1 MTTSE
6 SVAEIDGSTDG
17 ENSIS
22 IANRISGKTRQKWSL
37 LACVVAVA
45 FLGLWVLQ
53 LLWNSPTVAR
63 DQPLADQS
71 VEFDT
76 SVDSQTLPPEDV
88 VLNET
93 PVDTDVPLVSLL
105 DEWPDIAGALILR
118 GVGLTGKAEESEDVV
133 DVTII
138 GGQVNR
144 WPSPPNT
151 TSQPAWLSADGH
163 IVLFPEGAGW
173 SNQGKWSYLSTDADT
188 LVIDPKQGALWS
200 VSYQRRNFARLDS
213 EATDRFVGYEL
224 SPEIERV
231 FGRFD
236 QGFLVLH
243 SLEFGGSEFAIW
255 TDEGAIVPIDIPV
268 GAELLHVGSSS
279 VLLRASKQGVL
290 LLDVSELGVV
300 TTNASVNVAFE
311 ILSACMSP
319 DETLVVLV
327 GQEGIAVIE
336 IATGLTLVYEPL
348 VDDFAWITS
357 DYLVFT
363 RGDSLFASDLLLDSS
378 RIAELSPEYS
388 WGVASSGSA
397 CQTVPIQPS

>member
-1 MTTSE
+1 MVTPESE
-6 SVAEIDGSTDG
+6 PEVDGSTDREKG
-17 ENSIS
+17 VS
-22 IANRISGKTRQKWSL
+22 IANKISGKTGRDWSL

-45 FLGLWVLQ
+45 FLGVWLLQ
-53 LLWNSPTVAR
+53 LQWNSPIIVQN
-63 DQPLADQS
+63 QPRADQS
-71 VEFDT
+71 VEFDS
-76 SVDSQTLPPEDV
+76 SVDSRSLPSEDV
-88 VLNET
+88 VLDEL
-93 PVDTDVPLVSLL
+93 PIDADVSLVNLL

-118 GVGLTGKAEESEDVV
+118 GVALTEKAEDAEDVV

-138 GGQVNR
+138 GGRVNR

-151 TSQPAWLSADGH
+151 TSQPVWLSADGD
-163 IVLFPEGAGW
+163 IVLFPEGPGW
-173 SNQGKWSYLSTDADT
+173 SNRGVWSSLSRDDT
-188 LVIDPKQGALWS
+188 VVVEPEQGALWS
-200 VSYQRRNFARLDS
+200 VSHQRRNLARLDS
-213 EATDRFVGYEL
+213 EAPDQYAEHEL

-231 FGRFD
+231 IGRFD

-243 SLEFGGSEFAIW
+243 SLESGGSGFAVW

-279 VLLRASKQGVL
+279 VLLRASQQGVL
-290 LLDVSELGVV
+290 WMDVSELRAV
-300 TTNASVNVAFE
+300 TADASVIVDFE

-327 GQEGIAVIE
+327 GQEGLTVIE
-336 IATGLTLVYEPL
+336 IATGLTLIHEPQ

-363 RGDSLFASDLLLDSS
+363 RGDSLFASDLVSDPN

-397 CQTVPIQPS
+397 CQPATQGPR